1 MVKIA
6 KIDALEVLDSRGN
19 PSVKVKVVLENGI
32 SGEAIVPSGAST
44 GINEALELR
53 DGGSYFFGKSVSK
66 AVNNAKHVAAGLIG
80 KCVFNQRE
88 IDEHLLAVDGTSN
101 YSSLGANAVLGI
113 SMAVAKAGANAS
125 NLPLYRYL
133 CGEFNALP
141 TPMLNVLNGGAHA
154 DNNIDIQEFMLLPT
168 GFDTF
173 KEKLFSSAI
182 TYHTLK
188 DILKKKGLSTALGD
202 EGGFAPNLRSNEE
215 AIELLL
221 EAINK
226 AGFSG
231 KINLALDVAA
241 SEFYSDGKYD
251 YEGKKLSSDEMINEY
266 EKLLKYPILSI
277 EDALAE
283 QDYEGWVNLTKKIGS
298 RTQLVGDDLF
308 VTNVK
313 LLQKGIDEGMAN
325 AILIKPNQIGSISQ
339 TIDAIKLAHANGYN
353 TIMSHRSGESEDN
366 FIADFSLVCKYIKT
380 GAPARGER
388 TAKYNRLLEIEAGF

>member
-1 MVKIA
+1 MKVA

-32 SGEAIVPSGAST
+32 CGEAIVPSGAST

-66 AVNNAKHVAAGLIG
+66 AVNNAKHVGAGIIG
-80 KCVFNQRE
+80 KNVLNQRE
-88 IDEHLLAVDGTSN
+88 IDEHLLAVDGTNN
-101 YSSLGANAVLGI
+101 YSSLGANAVLGV
-113 SMAVAKAGANAS
+113 SMAVAKAAANAC

-133 CGEFNALP
+133 CGEFTNLP

-173 KEKLFSSAI
+173 KEKLFASAI

-188 DILKKKGLSTALGD
+188 DILKKKGLNTALGD
-202 EGGFAPNLRSNEE
+202 EGGFAPNLNSNEE

-241 SEFYSDGKYD
+241 SELYSDGFYS

-283 QDYEGWVNLTKKIGS
+283 QDYDGWINLTKKIGS

-325 AILIKPNQIGSISQ
+325 AILIKPNQIGTISQ
-339 TIDAIKLAHANGYN
+339 TIDAIKLARANNYN
-353 TIMSHRSGESEDN
+353 AIMSHRSGESEDN
-366 FIADFSLVCKYIKT
+366 FIADFSMCCKYIKT

>member
-1 MVKIA
+1 MKIA

-19 PSVKVKVVLENGI
+19 PTIKAKVTLENGLC
-32 SGEAIVPSGAST
+32 GEAIVPSGAST

-53 DGGSYFFGKSVSK
+53 DGGNYFFGKSVSR
-66 AVNNAKHVAAGLIG
+66 AVDNAKHAATGLIG

-88 IDEHLLAVDGTSN
+88 IDEHLLNLDGTKN

-113 SMAVAKAGANAS
+113 SMAVAKAGAVAS
-125 NLPLYRYL
+125 GLPLYKYL
-133 CGEFNALP
+133 CGEFINLP

-168 GFDTF
+168 GFNTF
-173 KEKLFSSAI
+173 KEKLFASAI

-188 DILKKKGLSTALGD
+188 GILKKKGLNTALGD
-202 EGGFAPNLRSNEE
+202 EGGFAPNLKSNEE

-221 EAINK
+221 EAIEK

-241 SEFYSDGKYD
+241 SEFYKDGKYN
-251 YEGKKLSSDEMINEY
+251 YEGKALSSDEMINEY

-283 QDYEGWVNLTKKIGS
+283 QDYNGWRNLTKQIGAK
-298 RTQLVGDDLF
+298 TQLVGDDLF
-308 VTNVK
+308 VTNVE

-325 AILIKPNQIGSISQ
+325 AILIKPNQIGSITQ
-339 TIDAIKLAHANGYN
+339 TVDAIKLAHANGYN

-366 FIADFSLVCKYIKT
+366 FIADFSLACKYIKT

-388 TAKYNRLLEIEAGF
+388 TSKYNRLLEIESGF